1 MKKTIRIAFA
11 KPVFD
16 PPDFHDTWD
25 SFMDIRDAIYSA
37 ACNLRQRY
45 GVTIGSIECT
55 GDCHF
60 RMAIDIPDK
69 MVSQFKIGNHLRGI
83 STYLLKKSKHKDI
96 YSRNKIGTRL
106 LVFSEEPETNMKS
119 GFDDR
124 QRLRLIRDI
133 SILACYYDSYNT
145 EKLNKIAKVLYE

>member
-1 MKKTIRIAFA
+1 MKKIIRIDVA

-16 PPDFHDTWD
+16 PSDFHDTWD
-25 SFMDIRDAIYSA
+25 SFMDIREAIEFA
-37 ACNLRQRY
+37 ACNLKQRY
-45 GVTIGSIECT
+45 GVTIGPIECT

-83 STYLLKKSKHKDI
+83 SDYLLKKSKHKDI

-106 LVFSEEPETNMKS
+106 LVFSEEIEEVRKP
-119 GFDDR
+119 GFDDKR
-124 QRLRLIRDI
+124 RLRLLRDI

-145 EKLNKIAKVLYE
+145 EKLKRISEILYE